1 MPANNALVEKTKGK
15 NGLRKI
21 INSLTEFVKSRI
33 NKDYILTDNSPDFLR
48 KNRNLILKT
57 IKKNPYYLDKV
68 DEGLL
73 IEELIQSELP
83 TDGIIDTAFK
93 NIYKLNKDSI
103 GILKGTKAKNVIMQY
118 IKLKNTSL
126 DNISSALACLDK
138 DVFSDTEFKEELF
151 DIALKRGW
159 SIRQNSPE
167 HLRHE
172 PKLAENYYIKL
183 LENNGIITNDKSILD
198 ATLINNTEFVQKYI
212 KLLSSKG
219 ITNDEIL
226 KTLMYNG
233 DCANALKNNAEV
245 FKLVFEQVT
254 PTNLEEFFNTLYK
267 DRKELDEFFA
277 NDNNFQGK
285 LSRLSKL
292 YNRDSEILK
301 TLDSRLLDEKYANIP
316 AYKMQIIGADKQVQE
331 QILSLTDY
339 QYMLY
344 SKMVQ
349 CVAQK
354 TDRWNRFDY
363 CILDNLADGYYV
375 ELVDDLYE
383 QANQGNKITAKDIET
398 LTFLCSKSCH
408 NRSVFESYADDLR
421 REGTEELI
429 IKQKE
434 IAHSNN
440 VFNIKNK
447 KELEHYEE
455 IKEMVCDTVLTD
467 PSLADTQL
475 TSAVSKYLGQFKQLP
490 ELDRIKLALLE
501 KYYNM
506 DLKEAS
512 DIVKNFSGD
521 IENVHADDEEKTN
534 IKEQLKAIKNIFA
547 SNDITTL
554 QQVAE
559 LDTLV
564 KTDLAVSTYLIEQSK
579 EMFEKIYEERLYTP
593 KENEKIGTTIYDEK
607 NIDVFETNTDFE
619 MIVKTIVPRFE
630 EDSKEKWNSL
640 RSQVTEKGGLRYKTC
655 TSYMTPENILKKD
668 DVVILGFSEGLKGYS
683 FEAMF
688 PKDAHSSFYGDSVYT
703 EKYNGSSFVMPETL
717 ETDTKGD
724 YNEIVINTL
733 KLEADG
739 KMTKLQPDY
748 VVYIKKK
755 TSLKLNDLES
765 DEVWLKTKKVASD
778 FDIPIVIVDKEKVR
792 ENEKEKISTISEG
805 IISEIK
811 KGRIPSSKE
820 LVKFVSKAEHYKSRY
835 SADNV
840 ILEHAPAD
848 KLAGFK
854 EYAKQKE
861 EEEKREVAIP
871 KVASAEI
878 EKIVKQN
885 RQNVLRKQKEL
896 AERKIITGD
905 ER

>member
-1 MPANNALVEKTKGK
+1 MPDNNALVEKSKGK

-21 INSLTEFVKSRI
+21 LNNLTEFVKSRI

-73 IEELIQSELP
+73 MEELMQTELP

-93 NIYKLNKDSI
+93 NMYKLNKDSI
-103 GILKGTKAKNVIMQY
+103 GLLKGNKAKNVIMQY
-118 IKLKNTSL
+118 INLKNTSL
-126 DNISSALACLDK
+126 DNISSALECLDK
-138 DVFSDTEFKEELF
+138 DVFSDTEFKEKLF
-151 DIALKRGW
+151 DTALKRGW
-159 SIRQNSPE
+159 CIRQNSPE

-183 LENNGIITNDKSILD
+183 LENNGIITNEQSILD
-198 ATLINNTEFVQKYI
+198 ATLINNTDFVQKYI

-226 KTLMYNG
+226 KTLMYNKE
-233 DCANALKNNAEV
+233 CANALKNNAEV

-267 DRKELDEFFA
+267 DKKELDEFLA

-292 YNRDSEILK
+292 YNRDNEILK
-301 TLDSRLLDEKYANIP
+301 TLDPRLLGEKYANIP
-316 AYKMQIIGADKQVQE
+316 PYKMQIIGTDKQVQK

-354 TDRWNRFDY
+354 TDRWNRFDS
-363 CILDNLADGYYV
+363 CILDNLADGYY
-375 ELVDDLYE
+375 EDLIDDLYE
-383 QANQGNKITAKDIET
+383 QANQGNKINAEDIEV

-408 NRSVFESYADDLR
+408 NKSAFKEYADTLR
-421 REGTEELI
+421 NNGTDEST
-429 IKQKE
+429 IKQEE
-434 IAHSNN
+434 IAYSDN

-447 KELEHYEE
+447 KELEHYED
-455 IKEMVCDTVLTD
+455 IKEVVCDTVLTD
-467 PSLADTQL
+467 PSLADMQL
-475 TSAVSKYLGQFKQLP
+475 TSAVSNYIGKFEQLS

-506 DLKEAS
+506 DLNEAA

-521 IENVHADDEEKTN
+521 IENVRTDNEEQTN
-534 IKEQLKAIKNIFA
+534 IMEQLKAVKNIFE
-547 SNDITTL
+547 SNDIATL
-554 QQVAE
+554 QQVAG

-579 EMFEKIYEERLYTP
+579 EMFERIYEERLYTP
-593 KENEKIGTTIYDEK
+593 KENEKIGLTSYNEK
-607 NIDVFETNTDFE
+607 DIDVFEANTDFA
-619 MIVKTIVPRFE
+619 MIVKTIAPRFE
-630 EDSKEKWNSL
+630 EDTKEKWNSL
-640 RSQVTEKGGLRYKTC
+640 RSQVTENNDLRYKTC
-655 TSYMTPENILKKD
+655 TSYMTPENILKNEED
-668 DVVILGFSEGLKGYS
+668 VILAFSEGLKGCS
-683 FEAMF
+683 FEAMY
-688 PKDAHSSFYGDSVYT
+688 PKDAHTSFYGDGLYT
-703 EKYNGSSFVMPETL
+703 EKYSNSSFVMPETL
-717 ETDTKGD
+717 EMNTDEN
-724 YNEIVINTL
+724 YNELVINTL
-733 KLEADG
+733 KLDEDS

-755 TSLKLNDLES
+755 TDIKIDDLES

-778 FDIPIVIVDKEKVR
+778 FGIPIVILDKEKIR
-792 ENEKEKISTISEG
+792 ENEKEKISTMSE
-805 IISEIK
+805 SL
-811 KGRIPSSKE
+811 KGRRPSSKE
-820 LVKFVSKAEHYKSRY
+820 IVKFVSKAEHYKSRY
-835 SADNV
+835 NTDDV
-840 ILEHAPAD
+840 ILEHAPED
-848 KLAGFK
+848 KLAFFK
-854 EYAKQKE
+854 KYAKKKE
-861 EEEKREVAIP
+861 EEEKDERAVPNVKSID
-871 KVASAEI
+871 V
-878 EKIVKQN
+878 EKITKQN